1 MSLDATRADLV
12 RQPWVIRDAG
22 LCLVYLLLLLVAAR
36 AGIRWPW
43 IAFGAAIVLLPFTS
57 GSVASDARFGL
68 LAVPIYWGLAV
79 LGRRRWVERGLLAAC
94 SLLLVAATVTLP
106 LIFP

>member
-1 MSLDATRADLV
+1 VDLA

-43 IAFGAAIVLLPFTS
+43 IAFGVAIVLLPLTS
-57 GSVASDARFGL
+57 GSVESDARFGL
-68 LAVPIYWGLAV
+68 LAVPVYWGLAV